1 MKTNIFLVHT
11 EYHLMLSI
19 NLIVSKFMDM
29 VNHIYITEG
38 KRVRKD
44 LFVTE
49 KNIQIHRIEAKNY
62 GTSEF
67 LHQLLDKEPANF
79 FFFQEVSSDNM
90 YLSYWLHHKG
100 VNVALLQDGLKPYV
114 DWKRKNLAAH
124 ILLDT
129 IMFHKEIL
137 KRKTYMP
144 YFRLNNLYHYG
155 GWDFIDEV
163 WLSFPDKFKNK
174 ANKKLRQLPD
184 FTYRS
189 IDILIEEH
197 FATPREGIQVRT
209 FREPKFLGTIGSIKF
224 VDTFYNDT
232 VLVMNSDLFTN
243 IDYEDFFL
251 HFQLHDAEMS
261 VAAVPYNVSIQL
273 GILDLDGRNIKGLI
287 EKPKYN
293 YYANAGIY
301 LIKKR
306 ALAEIPEDTFFHA
319 THLIEK
325 LIAQGKKVIRYPLN
339 GTWID
344 IGTHQEYE
352 RAKELVKHL
361 K

>member
-44 LFVTE
+44 LIVTE

-114 DWKRKNLAAH
+114 VWKRKNMATH

-129 IMFHKEIL
+129 MMFHKEIL
-137 KRKTYMP
+137 KRGTCMP
-144 YFRLNNLYHYG
+144 YFKFNNLYHYG

-174 ANKKLRQLPD
+174 SKKKLLKLPQ
-184 FTYRS
+184 FSHRS
-189 IDILIEEH
+189 ISILNEMFDLQQNVINPNDLLIVGQPRSKEYWDKEIEILN
-197 FATPREGIQVRT
+197 GIIA
-209 FREPKFLGTIGSIKF
+209 KFPNK
-224 VDTFYNDT
+224 
-232 VLVMNSDLFTN
+232 
-243 IDYEDFFL
+243 
-251 HFQLHDAEMS
+251 
-261 VAAVPYNVSIQL
+261 
-273 GILDLDGRNIKGLI
+273 GILYKSHPNTTPELLEQISLIKGLKI
-287 EKPKYN
+287 VN
-293 YYANAGIY
+293 YPIPVELLIMQMKDTCIISGYSTALLTNNPSCRFYWIY
-301 LIKKR
+301 KLLGGGGRLFTQMQIVNPTEHIKEVSTID
-306 ALAEIPEDTFFHA
+306 EI
-319 THLIEK
+319 
-325 LIAQGKKVIRYPLN
+325 V
-339 GTWID
+339 
-344 IGTHQEYE
+344 
-352 RAKELVKHL
+352 
-361 K
+361 

>member
-144 YFRLNNLYHYG
+144 YFKLNNLYHYG

-189 IDILIEEH
+189 IDILNKMFGLQQYAINPNDLLIVGQPRSKEYWDKEIEILN
-197 FATPREGIQVRT
+197 GIISKFPNKQVLYKSHPNT
-209 FREPKFLGTIGSIKF
+209 QQEFLEQIS
-224 VDTFYNDT
+224 
-232 VLVMNSDLFTN
+232 
-243 IDYEDFFL
+243 
-251 HFQLHDAEMS
+251 Q
-261 VAAVPYNVSIQL
+261 
-273 GILDLDGRNIKGLI
+273 IKGLNI
-287 EKPKYN
+287 VN
-293 YYANAGIY
+293 YPIPVEL
-301 LIKKR
+301 LIMQMKDTCIISGYST
-306 ALAEIPEDTFFHA
+306 ALLINNPTCRLYWTYKLLGGGGRLFTQVQIVNPTEHIKEVSTIDEI
-319 THLIEK
+319 
-325 LIAQGKKVIRYPLN
+325 V
-339 GTWID
+339 
-344 IGTHQEYE
+344 
-352 RAKELVKHL
+352 
-361 K
+361 